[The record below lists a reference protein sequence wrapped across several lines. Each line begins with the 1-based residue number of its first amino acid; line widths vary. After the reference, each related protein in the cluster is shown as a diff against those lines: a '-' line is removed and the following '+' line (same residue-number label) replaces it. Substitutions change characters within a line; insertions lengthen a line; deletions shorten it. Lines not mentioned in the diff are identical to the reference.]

1 MHGDTLVHQR
11 YQRLGSC
18 RRSVGDLFSIGIKDV
33 TYLLIHLLA
42 TVAKLIKPG
51 GGKAVVAENL
61 LLKQQLI
68 IHSRLA
74 SERPI

>member
-1 MHGDTLVHQR
+1 M
-11 YQRLGSC
+11 
-18 RRSVGDLFSIGIKDV
+18 KDV

-68 IHSRLA
+68 IHNRLA